1 MTHPSRID
9 WLILA
14 TLGVMFGASF
24 MGVSVALQG
33 FGPLTIAAYRIAL
46 GAIILVIFAK
56 ASRRRMPALSAPN
69 GLTIWGA
76 AIAMGAFSN
85 AVPFFLLGWAQA
97 HVASGFA
104 GVSMASMPLITLALA
119 HFLIAEERITLRRL
133 IGILIGFAG
142 VLVLIGP
149 SAFKSTGEVLENTAR
164 LVCLAAATCY
174 AIGSIVAR
182 LCPEVDRRA
191 FAATTLVAATV
202 MIFPVAIW
210 QEGLP
215 TELPSTLPTLSV
227 ILLGIFPTALAQILL
242 VILVRRAGPTF
253 LSLVNYQ
260 VPLWAIFLGALML
273 GEDLPSSL
281 VWAMILILIGLAISQ
296 FGALFRLFRRP
307 ATKTSS
313 T

>member
-1 MTHPSRID
+1 MPSPTRLD
-9 WLILA
+9 WLTLA
-14 TLGVMFGASF
+14 ALGLMFGASF

-33 FGPLTIAAYRIAL
+33 FGPFTIAAVRIAL
-46 GAIILVIFAK
+46 GAVILVTFAK
-56 ASRRRMPALSAPN
+56 ISGRRMPALSAPN
-69 GLTIWGA
+69 GPAIWA
-76 AIAMGAFSN
+76 SAIAMGAFSN

-104 GVSMASMPLITLALA
+104 GVSMAAMPLITLVLA

-133 IGILIGFAG
+133 IGILIGFIG

-149 SAFKSTGEVLENTAR
+149 SAFESTGQVMENTAR
-164 LVCLAAATCY
+164 LVCLAAGACY

-182 LCPEVDRRA
+182 LCPDVDRRA

-202 MIFPVAIW
+202 MIVPVALW
-210 QEGLP
+210 QEAPP
-215 TELPSTLPTLSV
+215 TQAPSTLPTLSL

-260 VPLWAIFLGALML
+260 VPLWAIFLGAALL

-281 VWAMILILIGLAISQ
+281 IWAMGLILIGVAVSQ
-296 FGALFRLFRRP
+296 LGALSRLFAKAP
-307 ATKTSS
+307 TENNPT
-313 T
+313 

>member
-1 MTHPSRID
+1 MPSPTRLD

-14 TLGVMFGASF
+14 ALGLMFGASF

-33 FGPLTIAAYRIAL
+33 FGPLSIAAYRIAL
-46 GAIILVIFAK
+46 GAVMLVIFAK
-56 ASRRRMPALSAPN
+56 ASGRKMPSLSAPN
-69 GLTIWGA
+69 GPAIWA
-76 AIAMGAFSN
+76 AAVAMGAFSN

-104 GVSMASMPLITLALA
+104 GVSMAAMPLITLILA
-119 HFLIAEERITLRRL
+119 HFLVANERITLRRL
-133 IGILIGFAG
+133 IGILIGFIG

-149 SAFKSTGEVLENTAR
+149 TAFESTGLAMENTAR
-164 LVCLAAATCY
+164 LVCLAAGACY

-202 MIFPVAIW
+202 MILPVALW
-210 QEGLP
+210 QEGI
-215 TELPSTLPTLSV
+215 PSEIPLALPTLSV

-260 VPLWAIFLGALML
+260 VPLWAIFLGAALL
-273 GEDLPSSL
+273 GEELPSSL
-281 VWAMILILIGLAISQ
+281 IWAMGLILIGVAISQ
-296 FGALFRLFRRP
+296 FGALSRLFG
-307 ATKTSS
+307 KD
-313 T
+313 